1 MLAPRDLPRSYVDWN
16 RRWSAPDGSAWT
28 RRLDR
33 KWWTWPIA
41 ASLVGPFAY
50 QVNNDTRCFE
60 YPWAFEALAP
70 VPGLSVLEVGGSLS
84 GFQFALSRSGCRV
97 VNVDPARETETHWP
111 LDARMFARLN
121 RRFGTSVT
129 LKQSVIQ
136 EAGLVSESFDRVVS
150 ISVIEHVPEEDI
162 VDLLGHVRRV
172 LRPGGRLVLT
182 IDLFL
187 DLAPFTSE
195 ARNKFGTNI
204 SVERLVRESGLV
216 LVYGDTRELHGFPAF
231 DADRI
236 MGQRDRYYIGQGW
249 PVMVQTLVLAKPA

>member
-41 ASLVGPFAY
+41 ASLVGPFAF
-50 QVNNDTRCFE
+50 QMNNDTRRFE
-60 YPWAFEALAP
+60 YPWAYDALAP

-84 GFQFALSRSGCRV
+84 GFQFALSRGGCQV
-97 VNVDPARETETHWP
+97 VNVDPARETEAHWP
-111 LDARMFARLN
+111 LDARTFSRLN

-129 LKQSVIQ
+129 LKQCLIQ
-136 EAGLVSESFDRVVS
+136 QAGLAPESFDRVVS
-150 ISVIEHVPEEDI
+150 ISVIEHIREEDL
-162 VDLLGHVRRV
+162 VDLLAHVRRV
-172 LRPGGRLVLT
+172 LRPGGRFVLT

-195 ARNKFGTNI
+195 TQNKFGTNV
-204 SVERLVRESGLV
+204 SVEWLVRESGLV
-216 LVYGDTRELHGFPAF
+216 LVHGEARELYGFPTF
-231 DADRI
+231 DAGQI
-236 MGQRDRYYIGQGW
+236 MARQDTYYIGQGW